1 MPDCSAR
8 HSAQRGE
15 PGVDDSQDDTDW
27 NNLDDDAKRQA
38 KEKAEEVRM
47 MYEPGVRRTAIVPG
61 TDGMVSGTALAD
73 PDEDN
78 REDESGKDRQ

>member
-1 MPDCSAR
+1 M
-8 HSAQRGE
+8 
-15 PGVDDSQDDTDW
+15 DDSQDDTDW

-61 TDGMVSGTALAD
+61 TDGMVSGTAFAD
-73 PDEDN
+73 PDEDNREDN